1 MALTYLTDGN
11 TMCKYVVT
19 LFPKTLILIHIP
31 DIFRTYSCPV
41 QDMLRASSGH
51 IQDMSGHI
59 QDTFE
64 TCSGHVHD
72 IFKTCSGHI
81 QDMFRTCSGSGF
93 RPPKVPPRNFLEPPR
108 KFLEVT
114 TGVLRTSH
122 IFIISLCFS
131 MFSGFFQRAPQK
143 LLRTPQRAEPDF

>member
-19 LFPKTLILIHIP
+19 LFPKTFILIHIP

-51 IQDMSGHI
+51 IQDMLWTYSGHI
-59 QDTFE
+59 RDMFR
-64 TCSGHVHD
+64 TCSR
-72 IFKTCSGHI
+72 HI
-81 QDMFRTCSGSGF
+81 QDMFRTYSGHVQNMF
-93 RPPKVPPRNFLEPPR
+93 RIWISPPKVPPRNFLEPPR
-108 KFLEVT
+108 KILEVT

-122 IFIISLCFS
+122 ILRRKSIIPCVFQCFRV
-131 MFSGFFQRAPQK
+131 FSTNPPE
-143 LLRTPQRAEPDF
+143 TS